1 MAEYTT
7 NVTQDTI
14 NAVQLEIG
22 NNQNELYFRKPFDPA
37 VHDLENTF
45 RLTKFADLKGRGC
58 KVPQEVL
65 SKLLLTL
72 QQSEENGQQE
82 EEHANFMQ
90 LLPQPRLGTLSLS
103 LSHYSVFSY
112 LYYDS
117 VQKTSFI
124 CFIDGAL
131 P

>member
-7 NVTQDTI
+7 SVAQDSM

-22 NNQNELYFRKPFDPA
+22 NNQNELYFRKPFDPVA
-37 VHDLENTF
+37 YELESSF

-58 KVPQEVL
+58 KVPQEIL

-82 EEHANFMQ
+82 EEHSNFMQ
-90 LLPQPRLGTLSLS
+90 LLPQPRLGTTCLIYVLFCI
-103 LSHYSVFSY
+103 YY
-112 LYYDS
+112 LYLFNVYI
-117 VQKTSFI
+117 F
-124 CFIDGAL
+124 
-131 P
+131 

>member
-7 NVTQDTI
+7 NVAQDTM

-22 NNQNELYFRKPFDPA
+22 NNQNELYFRKPFDP
-37 VHDLENTF
+37 VTYDLETTF

-72 QQSEENGQQE
+72 QHNEENGQQE

-90 LLPQPRLGTLSLS
+90 LLPQPRLGIHSLTEQ
-103 LSHYSVFSY
+103 F
-112 LYYDS
+112 
-117 VQKTSFI
+117 QF
-124 CFIDGAL
+124 
-131 P
+131 